1 MKKLYVGLLF
11 TILIHLQC
19 LFGQS
24 NLLENGGFEA
34 DWPNNFYPHSN
45 QTLFTECPYPWLDY
59 NPQDNERWFTDSL
72 YVPTQNS
79 INPNFQYGFYKDDY
93 TNIGFP
99 WEAGTSTNPNYLQSA
114 YEGKCYVGVDLFSD
128 LFTREGIQTK
138 VISDCP
144 LNSGDYTVSLYWS
157 RAYPYYTTTFQLAL
171 SDQASDRRRLIGSST
186 VGNGDFVAGEWNFF
200 SNTFTLDQTNQTDM
214 GNRWFSISGGTG
226 ISSNRRHYM
235 YFDDVRLYRQCDIY
249 NRCYTGHGQLCPE
262 VFTPTA
268 PYSLLRARNI
278 DNATKVEVWL
288 YNSGGQEVYHRVH
301 ENRNG
306 MPEYS
311 LSRLHLPATMA
322 TAFYDYKMQ
331 ISNDCGGRE
340 FTGMIHVQDT
350 ALYNLYP
357 VWEDTAANWTQ
368 APIPCC
374 VENLVLQNTQIVG
387 DVDFI
392 VQDQIIVTNGVSVAP
407 GSHVLLQA
415 GHVVEL
421 TNVEFDGTNST
432 VDIVEMPCPNRSSCG
447 NGSFSMVIDNGV
459 VQQAESTPMP
469 EVATNEAEMNPEFR
483 ELAESFMAKP
493 EAEKAIELSVF
504 PNPFA
509 QEFTLSYHLN
519 EETKL
524 SIQILDLQMR
534 PVKVLLKDEIQ
545 AAGEHELKCELKT
558 LAAGIFF
565 VQFEANGQRIFER
578 IVKQ

>member
-1 MKKLYVGLLF
+1 M
-11 TILIHLQC
+11 LIGIFSAHVHLA
-19 LFGQS
+19 FGQT
-24 NLLENGGFEA
+24 NLLENGDFEA
-34 DWPNNFYPHSN
+34 NWGNNLFPHFPEN
-45 QTLFTECPYPWLDY
+45 LLTNCPYPWLDF
-59 NPQDNERWFTDSL
+59 NPGDDERWYTDSI
-72 YVPTQNS
+72 YVPIQGT
-79 INPNFQYGFYKDDY
+79 IDPNFQHGYYYPVFNNNDA
-93 TNIGFP
+93 P
-99 WEAGTSTNPNYLQSA
+99 WDGGGPSVTFGQMVAQS
-114 YEGKCYVGVDLFSD
+114 GKCFVGIDLVSD
-128 LFTREGIQTK
+128 WFTREGIQTK
-138 VISDCP
+138 IQDCQ
-144 LNSGDYTVSLYWS
+144 LNSGTYTVGLWYA
-157 RAYPYYTTTFQLAL
+157 RGYNANPVNFHIAL
-171 SDQASDRRRLIGSST
+171 SDGSSSRKKI
-186 VGNGDFVAGEWNFF
+186 VASENVQSSSSPAGQWTFFESNF
-200 SNTFTLDQTNQTDM
+200 NLDADSQQDQDLT
-214 GNRWFSISGGTG
+214 WFSITG
-226 ISSNRRHYM
+226 NTSISSDYQDYT